1 MKKTVARKLLQSMDL
16 QYRVLCEIKEVFLAE
31 QKAMIN
37 FDMEKIN
44 KLNQRKFMLMEREQI
59 VRDLRSKISRKTT
72 SELLGIEKELS
83 LDSLKTLINDKELDE
98 SLDKVL
104 KKLSCITEEMEK
116 IVEQNK
122 NLVDYALKT
131 IDGAARNLRK
141 YFSFEHYNK
150 NGSERR
156 ISKPGTIISG
166 SV

>member
-1 MKKTVARKLLQSMDL
+1 MKKTVAFKLLQSIAL
-16 QYRVLCEIKEVFLAE
+16 QYRVLYDIKEVFLAE
-31 QKAMIN
+31 QKAMID

-44 KLNQRKFMLMEREQI
+44 KLNNRKFMLMEREQI
-59 VRDLRSKISRKTT
+59 VRKLRKEISRKTT
-72 SELLGIEKELS
+72 LELLGIEKELS
-83 LDSLKTLINDKELDE
+83 LDSLRTLINDRELDKCMGE
-98 SLDKVL
+98 ALR
-104 KKLSCITEEMEK
+104 KLSRITEEMEE

-122 NLVDYALKT
+122 TLVDYALKT

-150 NGSERR
+150 NGSESR